1 MSESIII
8 ADNQY
13 LTRQGLRA
21 IVKYNY
27 GFKIL
32 EANSQFQ
39 IIEHIDQNNPSLL
52 IIDYLPKEF
61 DVITIK
67 EHFPDLKILAISHD
81 YSTLDKVTTMQAV
94 TAVVKSGIE
103 SHITKDCSED
113 EFIDAIKAT
122 AEGNKFFC
130 NQILNLVVENKNQRN
145 NCDYTSLT
153 PREIDVVKCTVSGL
167 TAKETAE
174 KLFVSHHTVNTHRKN
189 IMKKLGFKSPQELT
203 LYAVN
208 TGLITG

>member
-1 MSESIII
+1 
-8 ADNQY
+8 
-13 LTRQGLRA
+13 
-21 IVKYNY
+21 
-27 GFKIL
+27 
-32 EANSQFQ
+32 
-39 IIEHIDQNNPSLL
+39 
-52 IIDYLPKEF
+52 
-61 DVITIK
+61 
-67 EHFPDLKILAISHD
+67 
-81 YSTLDKVTTMQAV
+81 
-94 TAVVKSGIE
+94 AVVKSGIE

>member
-1 MSESIII
+1 MAENIII

-13 LTRQGLRA
+13 LTRQGLKT
-21 IVKYNY
+21 IVKENY
-27 GFKIL
+27 ITTIYTAKNQD
-32 EANSQFQ
+32 E
-39 IIEHIDQNNPSLL
+39 IEKYINQKGAQLL

-61 DVITIK
+61 DVIKIK
-67 EHFPDLKILAISHD
+67 EHYPDLKILAIAHD
-81 YSTLDKVTTMQAV
+81 YTTLDKVVTMQAV

-122 AEGNKFFC
+122 MEGSKFFC
-130 NQILNLVVENKNQRN
+130 NQILDLVVENNEARN

-153 PREIDVVKCTVSGL
+153 PREIDIVKCTVEGL
-167 TAKETAE
+167 TSKQTAE

-189 IMKKLGFKSPQELT
+189 IMKKLGFKTPQELT

-208 TGLITG
+208 TGLING